1 MRIMRS
7 HWVTVPN
14 GETGNEANE
23 RWCVCFR
30 AWSCDCSLLLTSLL
44 RTGFYK
50 VYFILIVA
58 LFVCL
63 SSAAGGGLLRSS
75 CRPQNSETSVV
86 LRQRYC
92 VTRLELNLAEPF

>member
-58 LFVCL
+58 LCLCVCL
-63 SSAAGGGLLRSS
+63 LQPEVDFFGRAVAPKIQKPQSSSDKG
-75 CRPQNSETSVV
+75 TV
-86 LRQRYC
+86 
-92 VTRLELNLAEPF
+92 